1 MTLRLC
7 CPATWRAHFLAEII
21 YFWQKKKITTQWMYL
36 PLQDSTW
43 SFLFYFI
50 GVWINKAKHS
60 TGTKGQGHIFTFK
73 ALNKRNKKMPQHT
86 QVLAH
91 TSRNFTWVQET
102 YTPAFIIHGNWF
114 LRLISNTQDIHPQII
129 NK

>member
-1 MTLRLC
+1 
-7 CPATWRAHFLAEII
+7 
-21 YFWQKKKITTQWMYL
+21 
-36 PLQDSTW
+36 
-43 SFLFYFI
+43 
-50 GVWINKAKHS
+50 
-60 TGTKGQGHIFTFK
+60 
-73 ALNKRNKKMPQHT
+73 MPQHT

-102 YTPAFIIHGNWF
+102 YTPAFIIHDNWF